1 MQRYQQTLI
10 LVYSTSAAK
19 WRGAND
25 VKVASFARRLKIR
38 HFSEKRTCVAG
49 LCQMFCGLDRAV
61 YGVAATNQL
70 LRAGQRWRKELSAV
84 QNLHIGFGLDQES
97 FIWPQSSGIYDLY
110 RLLTRAEGEMYLLY
124 YYVMNV
130 QRRGGT
136 GEREPQSQV
145 STMVSSLRGSVKFKL
160 TDTLLA

>member
-1 MQRYQQTLI
+1 MSRLYTKSMQRYQQTLI

-49 LCQMFCGLDRAV
+49 LCQTFCGLDRAV

-70 LRAGQRWRKELSAV
+70 LRAGQRWRKELST
-84 QNLHIGFGLDQES
+84 D
-97 FIWPQSSGIYDLY
+97 
-110 RLLTRAEGEMYLLY
+110 RLLELEGKCTCCPTMLWTY
-124 YYVMNV
+124 
-130 QRRGGT
+130 RGG
-136 GEREPQSQV
+136 GEQARENH
-145 STMVSSLRGSVKFKL
+145 SLWWAPWWVHWEAQLNSN
-160 TDTLLA
+160 TQTHC